1 VSRETRR
8 SVRLQAA
15 EAGHYVLRRT
25 VGLAAA
31 LVLFAAPALAQAQGA
46 SARLDHPVLLVG
58 GQYGAPTRLT
68 GTAGLLIA
76 RPRPFESGTAPDS
89 SRAGLVLTVGAG
101 TGGVRVAA
109 GAAALA
115 LEGPML
121 TTGLDAL
128 FTLSRTADSPR
139 GATGGSTYI
148 GGEVGLVIMSV
159 RLSAGVARRTAGDPA
174 PKATIFTWSV
184 GVQLPLGW

>member
-1 VSRETRR
+1 MSRY
-8 SVRLQAA
+8 
-15 EAGHYVLRRT
+15 AGRVL
-25 VGLAAA
+25 GLAAA
-31 LVLFAAPALAQAQGA
+31 LLGVAAPALAQRA

-101 TGGVRVAA
+101 TGGFRVAA
-109 GAAALA
+109 GATALA

-128 FTLSRTADSPR
+128 VTLSRTADSPR
-139 GATGGSTYI
+139 GATGESTYI
-148 GGEVGLVIMSV
+148 GGEVGLVLMSV
-159 RLSAGVARRTAGDPA
+159 RLSAGVARRTAGA
-174 PKATIFTWSV
+174 SGPKATIFTWSV
-184 GVQLPLGW
+184 GVQIPLGW